1 MTSLA
6 LLAQFHPVPPLTF
19 ASQAL
24 AVAVF
29 VTGALVGVGATLAA
43 RWGARQARTTR
54 AVAEA
59 AGQLV
64 VVRPLDGGP
73 CTPICVPA
81 SLASLLLPGEIS
93 ADVLP
98 PWRPDAAAAIESLR
112 ARVLDSPTQ
121 SATLDV
127 ALADRRL
134 RLVGARIGDQGTLLL
149 VSLAEAGP
157 DAARYN
163 QLESAALLSS
173 GVAHDLNNVLNRL
186 VMRADIGA
194 LEAPEASSA
203 RAHFERIHAATL
215 RATEL
220 VGLMRRYLK
229 RDPTAGAERVPVAPA
244 TMVEEV
250 VELLRPTIPRD
261 LRFVLDVNRSC
272 IVLAEPVLLHQ
283 VVLNLVTNAVQA
295 LEGRPAPRVSVTVA
309 PTDDGRVDLI
319 VADNG
324 AGLPPAVRERLFEP
338 YVTSRAARGGTG
350 LGLAVVHTIVTE
362 VLGGVVHA
370 DDAPDGGARFVV
382 RLPAVAL
389 PAEHDDT
396 KVIAGTERAA

>member
-6 LLAQFHPVPPLTF
+6 QFQPVAPLPF

-29 VTGALVGVGATLAA
+29 VAGALVGIGVAVVA
-43 RWGARQARTTR
+43 RWGVRQARTTR

-81 SLASLLLPGEIS
+81 SLASLLQPGEIS

-98 PWRPDAAAAIESLR
+98 PWRPDVETAIETLR
-112 ARVLDSPTQ
+112 ARVLESPTQ
-121 SATLDV
+121 SATLDA
-127 ALADRRL
+127 ALADRRV
-134 RLVGARIGDQGTLLL
+134 RLVGARIGEGGTQLL

-163 QLESAALLSS
+163 RLESAALLAS
-173 GVAHDLNNVLNRL
+173 GVAHDLMNVLNRL
-186 VMRADIGA
+186 AMRADIGA
-194 LEAPEASSA
+194 MQATDPSPV
-203 RAHFERIHAATL
+203 RTHFERMHAATL

-220 VGLMRRYLK
+220 VGLMRRYL
-229 RDPTAGAERVPVAPA
+229 RGERTTGGERVPVAPA
-244 TMVEEV
+244 AIVEEV
-250 VELLRPTIPRD
+250 VELLRPSVPRD
-261 LRFVLDVNRSC
+261 LQFALDLDPSC
-272 IVLAEPVLLHQ
+272 AVLAEPVLLHQ

-295 LEGRPAPRVSVTVA
+295 LEERPTPRVAVTVA
-309 PTDDGRVDLI
+309 RAADGRVEI
-319 VADNG
+319 VVADNG
-324 AGLPPAVRERLFEP
+324 PGLPTAVQGRLFEP

-350 LGLAVVHTIVTE
+350 LGLAVVRTIVTE
-362 VLGGVVHA
+362 ALGGAV
-370 DDAPDGGARFVV
+370 DAGDGPDGGARLVV
-382 RLPAVAL
+382 RLPDAR
-389 PAEHDDT
+389 DDR
-396 KVIAGTERAA
+396 KVIAGAGRAA